1 MGRSQC
7 VEASCIPYQRPT
19 YFPGNQGQVSCHR
32 YALFLLAQGWPLKL
46 DNNEWLHCVC
56 VVLPFLCVSLY
67 PGVGWLCGGVR
78 RVAQWR
84 RCADSARETCSPSAM
99 RERWT
104 RIPAARLQPA
114 SPNRKIKGRP
124 PRGKDQR
131 NSETITGNNRLTDLS
146 TYVRHST
153 GGSIGSA
160 SGPPPPA
167 AATATGG
174 GDLSLNLRG
183 GSRGTSAPS
192 SPAKSRESLLQRV
205 QSLTGAARDQGA
217 NLLGSVTSVASVG
230 RGYNRDRCVTL
241 LVVDDQNTDWSKYFR
256 GRRLPGEWDIR
267 VEQAEFRELSVTANS
282 DGANVSMAVYRSGT
296 KVTRCFKPDFVLVR
310 QNVRDAGADYRALLL
325 GLKFGGVPS
334 INSLNS
340 IYHFQDRPWVFGH
353 LLQLQRRLGRENFP
367 LIEQTYYHNH
377 TDMVTAPKF
386 PVVIKIGHAHS
397 GVAKVKVDS
406 LADFQD
412 IAGVVAMLGTY
423 CTVEPYIDA
432 KYDIHIQKIGTNYK
446 AFMRKS
452 ISGNWKTNQGSAML
466 EAIGMNDRYKM
477 WIDEVSE
484 IFGGLEVCALELVV
498 GKDGREHI
506 IELNDSATSFMG
518 DSQEEDRRHLAE
530 LVLQRM
536 QSVCRPGITKTT
548 SRASVTGSSAAT
560 SPEERSVPLPGAG
573 PPSAPPPAPLASAA
587 SIDRPLPPIPAE
599 PTQPPPPPLTRRD
612 SQASQS
618 STVSSASAAPST
630 ASNTAAA
637 TAGAPTAGSVSGR
650 GGFARQGSLSATLTE
665 DAEDTMKNLRKT
677 FAGIFGDM

>member
-1 MGRSQC
+1 
-7 VEASCIPYQRPT
+7 
-19 YFPGNQGQVSCHR
+19 
-32 YALFLLAQGWPLKL
+32 
-46 DNNEWLHCVC
+46 
-56 VVLPFLCVSLY
+56 
-67 PGVGWLCGGVR
+67 
-78 RVAQWR
+78 
-84 RCADSARETCSPSAM
+84 
-99 RERWT
+99 
-104 RIPAARLQPA
+104 
-114 SPNRKIKGRP
+114 
-124 PRGKDQR
+124 
-131 NSETITGNNRLTDLS
+131 
-146 TYVRHST
+146 
-153 GGSIGSA
+153 
-160 SGPPPPA
+160 
-167 AATATGG
+167 
-174 GDLSLNLRG
+174 
-183 GSRGTSAPS
+183 
-192 SPAKSRESLLQRV
+192 
-205 QSLTGAARDQGA
+205 
-217 NLLGSVTSVASVG
+217 
-230 RGYNRDRCVTL
+230 
-241 LVVDDQNTDWSKYFR
+241 
-256 GRRLPGEWDIR
+256 
-267 VEQAEFRELSVTANS
+267 
-282 DGANVSMAVYRSGT
+282 MAVYRGGT
-296 KVTRCFKPDFVLVR
+296 KVTRCFKPEFVLVR
-310 QNVRDAGADYRALLL
+310 QNVRDAGSDHRALLL

-432 KYDIHIQKIGTNYK
+432 KYDIHIQKIGSNYK

-518 DSQEEDRRHLAE
+518 DSQEEDRRHLSE

-536 QSVCRPGITKTT
+536 QAVCRPGITKTT
-548 SRASVTGSSAAT
+548 SRSSVSGSSAAA
-560 SPEERSVPLPGAG
+560 SPEERPGASMVPGGGPPG
-573 PPSAPPPAPLASAA
+573 PPSVPPPAPLATGA

-618 STVSSASAAPST
+618 STVSSVSAAPSSGG
-630 ASNTAAA
+630 AGGGAG
-637 TAGAPTAGSVSGR
+637 AGAPGGR
-650 GGFARQGSLSATLTE
+650 GGFTRQGSLSATLTE

>member
-1 MGRSQC
+1 MLLDWGGKIERSGCPGICGPQAATTSTLSFSSFRNSFTTNVNYLKRSS
-7 VEASCIPYQRPT
+7 VEALRRFSSGDLQSECDEGEVDPYTGRPATTSQPKPQTQRPT
-19 YFPGNQGQVSCHR
+19 SQ
-32 YALFLLAQGWPLKL
+32 A
-46 DNNEWLHCVC
+46 
-56 VVLPFLCVSLY
+56 
-67 PGVGWLCGGVR
+67 
-78 RVAQWR
+78 
-84 RCADSARETCSPSAM
+84 
-99 RERWT
+99 
-104 RIPAARLQPA
+104 
-114 SPNRKIKGRP
+114 
-124 PRGKDQR
+124 
-131 NSETITGNNRLTDLS
+131 
-146 TYVRHST
+146 T

-160 SGPPPPA
+160 SGPPPAPSATA
-167 AATATGG
+167 AAAANSG

-267 VEQAEFRELSVTANS
+267 VEQAEFRELTVTANS

-296 KVTRCFKPDFVLVR
+296 KVTRCFKPEFVLVR
-310 QNVRDAGADYRALLL
+310 QNVRDAGADHRALLL

-397 GVAKVKVDS
+397 GVAKVKVDTV
-406 LADFQD
+406 ADFQD

-536 QSVCRPGITKTT
+536 QAVCRPGITKTT
-548 SRASVTGSSAAT
+548 SRSSVSGSSAAG
-560 SPEERSVPLPGAG
+560 SPTEERAPPVGAPG
-573 PPSAPPPAPLASAA
+573 PPSVPPPAPLASAA

-599 PTQPPPPPLTRRD
+599 PSQPPPPPLTRRD
-612 SQASQS
+612 SQASQA

-630 ASNTAAA
+630 TSST
-637 TAGAPTAGSVSGR
+637 APTAAPPSAGSTPAR
-650 GGFARQGSLSATLTE
+650 GGFARQGSLSAALTE

>member
-1 MGRSQC
+1 ML
-7 VEASCIPYQRPT
+7 
-19 YFPGNQGQVSCHR
+19 N
-32 YALFLLAQGWPLKL
+32 FLLQI
-46 DNNEWLHCVC
+46 
-56 VVLPFLCVSLY
+56 SR
-67 PGVGWLCGGVR
+67 GGVKIAQSGCPGICGPQAATTSTLSFSSFRNSFTTNVNYLKR
-78 RVAQWR
+78 RFSSGDLQSD
-84 RCADSARETCSPSAM
+84 ADEGEVDPYTGR
-99 RERWT
+99 
-104 RIPAARLQPA
+104 PATTSQPKPGPRPA
-114 SPNRKIKGRP
+114 S
-124 PRGKDQR
+124 QA
-131 NSETITGNNRLTDLS
+131 
-146 TYVRHST
+146 T

-160 SGPPPPA
+160 SGPPPAPSS
-167 AATATGG
+167 ATSQ

-205 QSLTGAARDQGA
+205 QSLTGAAREQSA
-217 NLLGSVTSVASVG
+217 SLLGNITGSVTSVASVG

-310 QNVRDAGADYRALLL
+310 QNVRDAGADHRALLL

-377 TDMVTAPKF
+377 TDMVSAPKF

-397 GVAKVKVDS
+397 GVAKVKVDTVT
-406 LADFQD
+406 DFQD

-536 QSVCRPGITKTT
+536 QTVCRPGIPKAT
-548 SRASVTGSSAAT
+548 SRSSVSGSSAAT
-560 SPEERSVPLPGAG
+560 SPEERTMPLPGSG
-573 PPSAPPPAPLASAA
+573 PPTQPPPAPLAHGA

-599 PTQPPPPPLTRRD
+599 PSQPPPPPLTRRD

-618 STVSSASAAPST
+618 STVSSASAAPSST
-630 ASNTAAA
+630 SGSATAAGAAPA
-637 TAGAPTAGSVSGR
+637 TGSASGR
-650 GGFARQGSLSATLTE
+650 GGFARQGSLSAALTE

>member
-1 MGRSQC
+1 MDHSSHHEGASDRGTGCETVSSNSTISAPPPQ
-7 VEASCIPYQRPT
+7 SCICLSTGNGAANIPSSKAGWDGKIERAGCPGICGPQAATTSTLSFSSFRTSFTSNVNYLKRSSAEALRRFSSGDLQSECDEGEVDPYTGRPATTSQPKPQNQRP
-19 YFPGNQGQVSCHR
+19 VSQ
-32 YALFLLAQGWPLKL
+32 A
-46 DNNEWLHCVC
+46 
-56 VVLPFLCVSLY
+56 
-67 PGVGWLCGGVR
+67 
-78 RVAQWR
+78 
-84 RCADSARETCSPSAM
+84 
-99 RERWT
+99 
-104 RIPAARLQPA
+104 
-114 SPNRKIKGRP
+114 
-124 PRGKDQR
+124 
-131 NSETITGNNRLTDLS
+131 
-146 TYVRHST
+146 T
-153 GGSIGSA
+153 GGSVSSTGSGGSGA
-160 SGPPPPA
+160 GSGAGSVGPPPAPSA
-167 AATATGG
+167 G

-267 VEQAEFRELSVTANS
+267 VEQAEFRELTVTANS
-282 DGANVSMAVYRSGT
+282 DGANVSMAVYRGGT
-296 KVTRCFKPDFVLVR
+296 KVTRCFKPEFVLVR
-310 QNVRDAGADYRALLL
+310 QNVRDAGTDNRALLL

-377 TDMVTAPKF
+377 TDMVTAQKF

-412 IAGVVAMLGTY
+412 IAGVVAMVGSY

-536 QSVCRPGITKTT
+536 QAVCRPGITKTA
-548 SRASVTGSSAAT
+548 SRSSVSGSSAP
-560 SPEERSVPLPGAG
+560 SPEERAPPLPGAG
-573 PPSAPPPAPLASAA
+573 PPSAPPPAPLAAAA

-599 PTQPPPPPLTRRD
+599 PSQPPPPPLTRRD

-618 STVSSASAAPST
+618 STVSSTSAAPS
-630 ASNTAAA
+630 AGGA
-637 TAGAPTAGSVSGR
+637 AGAAGSAGGR

>member
-1 MGRSQC
+1 MSVKIERSGCPGICGPQAATTSTLSFSSFRNSFTTNVNYLKRRFSSGDLQSECDEGEVDPYTGRPATTSQPKPQ
-7 VEASCIPYQRPT
+7 AQRPVS
-19 YFPGNQGQVSCHR
+19 QV
-32 YALFLLAQGWPLKL
+32 
-46 DNNEWLHCVC
+46 
-56 VVLPFLCVSLY
+56 
-67 PGVGWLCGGVR
+67 
-78 RVAQWR
+78 
-84 RCADSARETCSPSAM
+84 
-99 RERWT
+99 
-104 RIPAARLQPA
+104 
-114 SPNRKIKGRP
+114 
-124 PRGKDQR
+124 
-131 NSETITGNNRLTDLS
+131 
-146 TYVRHST
+146 T
-153 GGSIGSA
+153 GGSISSVGSGGSG
-160 SGPPPPA
+160 SGPPPAPSA
-167 AATATGG
+167 AANTAGG

-267 VEQAEFRELSVTANS
+267 VEQAEFRELTVTANS
-282 DGANVSMAVYRSGT
+282 EGANVSMAVYRGGT
-296 KVTRCFKPDFVLVR
+296 KVTRCFKPEFVLVR
-310 QNVRDAGADYRALLL
+310 QNVRDAGSDHRALLL

-536 QSVCRPGITKTT
+536 QAVCRPGITKTASRT
-548 SRASVTGSSAAT
+548 SVSGSSAAT
-560 SPEERSVPLPGAG
+560 SPEERTMPLPGSG
-573 PPSAPPPAPLASAA
+573 PPSVPPPAPLAAA
-587 SIDRPLPPIPAE
+587 TSIDRPLPPIPAE
-599 PTQPPPPPLTRRD
+599 PSQPPPPPLTRRD
-612 SQASQS
+612 SQGVSPASQS

-630 ASNTAAA
+630 ASSSAQPSAA
-637 TAGAPTAGSVSGR
+637 PSGSAAGR
-650 GGFARQGSLSATLTE
+650 GGFARQGSLSAALTE

>member
-1 MGRSQC
+1 MAAVRREGPSHTDSLGAVKIERSGCPGICGPQAATTSTLSFSSFRNSFTSNVNYLKRSS
-7 VEASCIPYQRPT
+7 VEALRRFSSGDLQSECDEGEVDPYTGRPATTSQPKPQPQHQRP
-19 YFPGNQGQVSCHR
+19 VSQ
-32 YALFLLAQGWPLKL
+32 A
-46 DNNEWLHCVC
+46 
-56 VVLPFLCVSLY
+56 
-67 PGVGWLCGGVR
+67 
-78 RVAQWR
+78 
-84 RCADSARETCSPSAM
+84 
-99 RERWT
+99 
-104 RIPAARLQPA
+104 
-114 SPNRKIKGRP
+114 
-124 PRGKDQR
+124 
-131 NSETITGNNRLTDLS
+131 
-146 TYVRHST
+146 T

-160 SGPPPPA
+160 SSVSAGSTGGAGVAGPVPA
-167 AATATGG
+167 G

-267 VEQAEFRELSVTANS
+267 VEQAEFKELSVTASS
-282 DGANVSMAVYRSGT
+282 DGANVSMSVYRSGT

-310 QNVRDAGADYRALLL
+310 QNVRDAGADHRALLL

-367 LIEQTYYHNH
+367 LIEQTYYHNYS
-377 TDMVTAPKF
+377 DMVTAPKF

-423 CTVEPYIDA
+423 STVEPYIDA

-518 DSQEEDRRHLAE
+518 DTQEEDRRHLAE

-536 QSVCRPGITKTT
+536 QAVCRPGITKTA
-548 SRASVTGSSAAT
+548 SRSSVSGSGAA
-560 SPEERSVPLPGAG
+560 SPEERGPGVVPGG
-573 PPSAPPPAPLASAA
+573 PPSAPPPAPLASGA

-599 PTQPPPPPLTRRD
+599 PAQPPPPPLARRD

-630 ASNTAAA
+630 ASSSAQGTAPP
-637 TAGAPTAGSVSGR
+637 TSGSAGGR
-650 GGFARQGSLSATLTE
+650 GGFARQGSLSAALTE

>member
-1 MGRSQC
+1 
-7 VEASCIPYQRPT
+7 
-19 YFPGNQGQVSCHR
+19 
-32 YALFLLAQGWPLKL
+32 
-46 DNNEWLHCVC
+46 
-56 VVLPFLCVSLY
+56 
-67 PGVGWLCGGVR
+67 
-78 RVAQWR
+78 
-84 RCADSARETCSPSAM
+84 
-99 RERWT
+99 
-104 RIPAARLQPA
+104 
-114 SPNRKIKGRP
+114 
-124 PRGKDQR
+124 
-131 NSETITGNNRLTDLS
+131 
-146 TYVRHST
+146 
-153 GGSIGSA
+153 
-160 SGPPPPA
+160 
-167 AATATGG
+167 
-174 GDLSLNLRG
+174 
-183 GSRGTSAPS
+183 
-192 SPAKSRESLLQRV
+192 
-205 QSLTGAARDQGA
+205 
-217 NLLGSVTSVASVG
+217 
-230 RGYNRDRCVTL
+230 
-241 LVVDDQNTDWSKYFR
+241 
-256 GRRLPGEWDIR
+256 
-267 VEQAEFRELSVTANS
+267 
-282 DGANVSMAVYRSGT
+282 MAVYRSGT
-296 KVTRCFKPDFVLVR
+296 KVTRCFKPEFVLVR
-310 QNVRDAGADYRALLL
+310 QNVRDAGADHRALLL

-334 INSLNS
+334 VNSLNS

-377 TDMVTAPKF
+377 TDMVSAPKF

-397 GVAKVKVDS
+397 GVAKVKVET

-530 LVLQRM
+530 LVFQRM
-536 QSVCRPGITKTT
+536 QAVCRPGITKTA
-548 SRASVTGSSAAT
+548 SRSSVSGSGAA
-560 SPEERSVPLPGAG
+560 SPEERSVSG
-573 PPSAPPPAPLASAA
+573 PPSVPPPAPLATAA

-612 SQASQS
+612 SQVSQS

-630 ASNTAAA
+630 TSSAAGAATGTAAP
-637 TAGAPTAGSVSGR
+637 AGAGGTPSR
-650 GGFARQGSLSATLTE
+650 GGFARQGSLSAALTE

>member
-1 MGRSQC
+1 MSCEIPVGFRGVVKIERSGCPGICGPQAATTSTLSFSSFRNSFTSNVNYLKRRFSSGDLQSECDEGEVDPYTGRPATTSQ
-7 VEASCIPYQRPT
+7 PKP
-19 YFPGNQGQVSCHR
+19 QGPR
-32 YALFLLAQGWPLKL
+32 
-46 DNNEWLHCVC
+46 
-56 VVLPFLCVSLY
+56 
-67 PGVGWLCGGVR
+67 
-78 RVAQWR
+78 
-84 RCADSARETCSPSAM
+84 
-99 RERWT
+99 
-104 RIPAARLQPA
+104 PA
-114 SPNRKIKGRP
+114 S
-124 PRGKDQR
+124 QA
-131 NSETITGNNRLTDLS
+131 
-146 TYVRHST
+146 T
-153 GGSIGSA
+153 GGSIGSG
-160 SGPPPPA
+160 SGPPPA
-167 AATATGG
+167 SSSSTAS

-241 LVVDDQNTDWSKYFR
+241 LVVDDLNTDWSKYFR

-267 VEQAEFRELSVTANS
+267 VEQAEFRELTVTANA

-310 QNVRDAGADYRALLL
+310 QNVRDAGSDHRALLL

-536 QSVCRPGITKTT
+536 QSVCRPGLTKTASRT
-548 SRASVTGSSAAT
+548 SVSGSSTAG
-560 SPEERSVPLPGAG
+560 SPEERSIPPPGAG
-573 PPSAPPPAPLASAA
+573 PPSVPPPAPLTSGT

-599 PTQPPPPPLTRRD
+599 PNQPPPPPLTRRD

-618 STVSSASAAPST
+618 SSVSTASAAPST
-630 ASNTAAA
+630 TSSTAPSVAPAA
-637 TAGAPTAGSVSGR
+637 PSTSGR
-650 GGFARQGSLSATLTE
+650 GGFARQGSLSAALTE

>member
-1 MGRSQC
+1 MIPNVLSADIRGGGKIDRSGCPGICGPQAATTSTLSFSSFRNSFTTNVNYLKRSS
-7 VEASCIPYQRPT
+7 VEALRRFSSGDLQSECDEGEVDPYTGRPATTSQPKPQNQRPT
-19 YFPGNQGQVSCHR
+19 SQ
-32 YALFLLAQGWPLKL
+32 A
-46 DNNEWLHCVC
+46 
-56 VVLPFLCVSLY
+56 
-67 PGVGWLCGGVR
+67 
-78 RVAQWR
+78 
-84 RCADSARETCSPSAM
+84 
-99 RERWT
+99 
-104 RIPAARLQPA
+104 
-114 SPNRKIKGRP
+114 
-124 PRGKDQR
+124 
-131 NSETITGNNRLTDLS
+131 
-146 TYVRHST
+146 T
-153 GGSIGSA
+153 GGSITSV
-160 SGPPPPA
+160 SGPPPAPSASVA
-167 AATATGG
+167 AAANSG

-267 VEQAEFRELSVTANS
+267 VEQAEFRELTVTASS

-310 QNVRDAGADYRALLL
+310 QNVRDAGADHRALLL
-325 GLKFGGVPS
+325 GFKFGGVPS

-397 GVAKVKVDS
+397 GVAKVKVDT

-536 QSVCRPGITKTT
+536 QAVCRPGITKTQ
-548 SRASVTGSSAAT
+548 SRSSVSGSSAAG
-560 SPEERSVPLPGAG
+560 SPTEERAPPVGAPG
-573 PPSAPPPAPLASAA
+573 PPSVPPPAPLASAA

-630 ASNTAAA
+630 TSSTAATAAA
-637 TAGAPTAGSVSGR
+637 PPAGSTPGR
-650 GGFARQGSLSATLTE
+650 GGFARQGSLSAALTE

>member
-1 MGRSQC
+1 MVLIKRRS
-7 VEASCIPYQRPT
+7 
-19 YFPGNQGQVSCHR
+19 
-32 YALFLLAQGWPLKL
+32 
-46 DNNEWLHCVC
+46 
-56 VVLPFLCVSLY
+56 
-67 PGVGWLCGGVR
+67 
-78 RVAQWR
+78 
-84 RCADSARETCSPSAM
+84 ETCGKYPRAVKIDRSGCPG
-99 RERWT
+99 
-104 RIPAARLQPA
+104 ICGPQAATTATL
-114 SPNRKIKGRP
+114 SFSSF
-124 PRGKDQR
+124 R
-131 NSETITGNNRLTDLS
+131 NSFTSNVNYLKRRFSSGDLQSDCDEGEVDPYTGQTATTS
-146 TYVRHST
+146 QPKPQPKPTSQAT
-153 GGSIGSA
+153 GGSLGSGA
-160 SGPPPPA
+160 APPAPRPTSTSSGPGA
-167 AATATGG
+167 S

-256 GRRLPGEWDIR
+256 SRRLPGEWDIR
-267 VEQAEFRELSVTANS
+267 VEQAEFRELTVTANS

-310 QNVRDAGADYRALLL
+310 QNVRDAGADHRALLL

-334 INSLNS
+334 VNSLNS

-377 TDMVTAPKF
+377 TDMVTASKF
-386 PVVIKIGHAHS
+386 PVVIKMGHAHS

-406 LADFQD
+406 ATDFQD

-530 LVLQRM
+530 LVFQRM
-536 QSVCRPGITKTT
+536 QNVCRPGLTKTT
-548 SRASVTGSSAAT
+548 SRSSVAGSGAA
-560 SPEERSVPLPGAG
+560 SPEERAGPGPAAMAG
-573 PPSAPPPAPLASAA
+573 PPTVAGPPAAPPPAPLAAAA

-599 PTQPPPPPLTRRD
+599 PALPPPPPLTRRD

-618 STVSSASAAPST
+618 SMVSSTSAVSSAAVTTAATST
-630 ASNTAAA
+630 ASSTTNS
-637 TAGAPTAGSVSGR
+637 GSRFS
-650 GGFARQGSLSATLTE
+650 RQGSLSAALTE

>member
-1 MGRSQC
+1 MGSGT
-7 VEASCIPYQRPT
+7 AP
-19 YFPGNQGQVSCHR
+19 
-32 YALFLLAQGWPLKL
+32 
-46 DNNEWLHCVC
+46 
-56 VVLPFLCVSLY
+56 
-67 PGVGWLCGGVR
+67 
-78 RVAQWR
+78 
-84 RCADSARETCSPSAM
+84 
-99 RERWT
+99 
-104 RIPAARLQPA
+104 PAP
-114 SPNRKIKGRP
+114 
-124 PRGKDQR
+124 
-131 NSETITGNNRLTDLS
+131 
-146 TYVRHST
+146 ST
-153 GGSIGSA
+153 GSA
-160 SGPPPPA
+160 GASAG
-167 AATATGG
+167 TG

-282 DGANVSMAVYRSGT
+282 DGSNVSMAVYRSGT

-310 QNVRDAGADYRALLL
+310 QNVRDAGADHRALLL

-518 DSQEEDRRHLAE
+518 DTQEEDRRYLSE
-530 LVLQRM
+530 LVFQRM

-548 SRASVTGSSAAT
+548 SRSSVSGSGAA
-560 SPEERSVPLPGAG
+560 SPEDRPGAPGG
-573 PPSAPPPAPLASAA
+573 PPSVPPPVPLATAT

-599 PTQPPPPPLTRRD
+599 PSQPPPPPLTRRD
-612 SQASQS
+612 SQVSQS
-618 STVSSASAAPST
+618 STVSSASGAPST
-630 ASNTAAA
+630 ASAAA
-637 TAGAPTAGSVSGR
+637 PAGGAQAPTQSAAGTSAR

>member
-1 MGRSQC
+1 MRGGKIERSGCPGICGPQAATTSTLSFSSFRNSFTTNVNYLKRSS
-7 VEASCIPYQRPT
+7 VEALRRFSSGDLQSECDEGEVDPYTGRPATTSQPKPQNQRP
-19 YFPGNQGQVSCHR
+19 
-32 YALFLLAQGWPLKL
+32 
-46 DNNEWLHCVC
+46 
-56 VVLPFLCVSLY
+56 
-67 PGVGWLCGGVR
+67 
-78 RVAQWR
+78 
-84 RCADSARETCSPSAM
+84 
-99 RERWT
+99 
-104 RIPAARLQPA
+104 A
-114 SPNRKIKGRP
+114 S
-124 PRGKDQR
+124 QA
-131 NSETITGNNRLTDLS
+131 
-146 TYVRHST
+146 T
-153 GGSIGSA
+153 GGSLSGA
-160 SGPPPPA
+160 SGPPPAPSASVA
-167 AATATGG
+167 AAANSG

-267 VEQAEFRELSVTANS
+267 VEQAEFRELTVTANS

-310 QNVRDAGADYRALLL
+310 QNVRDAGADHRALLL

-406 LADFQD
+406 VADFQD

-536 QSVCRPGITKTT
+536 QAVCRPGITKTT
-548 SRASVTGSSAAT
+548 SRSSVSGSSAAG
-560 SPEERSVPLPGAG
+560 SPTEERAPPVGAPG
-573 PPSAPPPAPLASAA
+573 PPSVPPPAPLASAA

-599 PTQPPPPPLTRRD
+599 PSQPPPPPLTRRD

-618 STVSSASAAPST
+618 STVSSVSAAPST
-630 ASNTAAA
+630 TSSSAPTAAA
-637 TAGAPTAGSVSGR
+637 PSASSTPGR
-650 GGFARQGSLSATLTE
+650 GGFARQGSLSAALTE

>member
-1 MGRSQC
+1 MLGAVKIDRSGCPGICGPQAATTSTLSFSSFRSSFTSNVNYLKRRFSSGDLQSEC
-7 VEASCIPYQRPT
+7 DEGEVDPYTGQPATTSQPKPQNQRPT
-19 YFPGNQGQVSCHR
+19 SQV
-32 YALFLLAQGWPLKL
+32 
-46 DNNEWLHCVC
+46 
-56 VVLPFLCVSLY
+56 
-67 PGVGWLCGGVR
+67 
-78 RVAQWR
+78 
-84 RCADSARETCSPSAM
+84 
-99 RERWT
+99 
-104 RIPAARLQPA
+104 
-114 SPNRKIKGRP
+114 
-124 PRGKDQR
+124 
-131 NSETITGNNRLTDLS
+131 
-146 TYVRHST
+146 T

-160 SGPPPPA
+160 STSSVPPA
-167 AATATGG
+167 PSASSGVG
-174 GDLSLNLRG
+174 SDLSLNLRG

-256 GRRLPGEWDIR
+256 SRRLPGEWDIR
-267 VEQAEFRELSVTANS
+267 VEQAEFKELSVTAS
-282 DGANVSMAVYRSGT
+282 GEGSNVSMSVYRSGT

-310 QNVRDAGADYRALLL
+310 QNVRDAGADHRALLL

-367 LIEQTYYHNH
+367 LIEQTYYHNY
-377 TDMVTAPKF
+377 TDMVMAPKF

-423 CTVEPYIDA
+423 STVEPFIDA
-432 KYDIHIQKIGTNYK
+432 KYDIHIQRIGTNYK

-506 IELNDSATSFMG
+506 IELNDSATTFMG
-518 DSQEEDRRHLAE
+518 DTQEEDRRHLAE
-530 LVLQRM
+530 LVFQRM
-536 QSVCRPGITKTT
+536 QSVCRPGLTKTT
-548 SRASVTGSSAAT
+548 SRSSVAGSGAA
-560 SPEERSVPLPGAG
+560 SPEERSIASG
-573 PPSAPPPAPLASAA
+573 PPSVPPPVPLATAA

-599 PTQPPPPPLTRRD
+599 PLQPPPPPLARRD

-630 ASNTAAA
+630 ASTSAPAAA
-637 TAGAPTAGSVSGR
+637 PSAASTARS
-650 GGFARQGSLSATLTE
+650 GFARQGSLSATLTE

>member
-1 MGRSQC
+1 MQ
-7 VEASCIPYQRPT
+7 
-19 YFPGNQGQVSCHR
+19 
-32 YALFLLAQGWPLKL
+32 
-46 DNNEWLHCVC
+46 
-56 VVLPFLCVSLY
+56 
-67 PGVGWLCGGVR
+67 
-78 RVAQWR
+78 
-84 RCADSARETCSPSAM
+84 
-99 RERWT
+99 
-104 RIPAARLQPA
+104 
-114 SPNRKIKGRP
+114 
-124 PRGKDQR
+124 
-131 NSETITGNNRLTDLS
+131 
-146 TYVRHST
+146 
-153 GGSIGSA
+153 
-160 SGPPPPA
+160 
-167 AATATGG
+167 
-174 GDLSLNLRG
+174 
-183 GSRGTSAPS
+183 
-192 SPAKSRESLLQRV
+192 
-205 QSLTGAARDQGA
+205 
-217 NLLGSVTSVASVG
+217 
-230 RGYNRDRCVTL
+230 
-241 LVVDDQNTDWSKYFR
+241 
-256 GRRLPGEWDIR
+256 
-267 VEQAEFRELSVTANS
+267 
-282 DGANVSMAVYRSGT
+282 
-296 KVTRCFKPDFVLVR
+296 
-310 QNVRDAGADYRALLL
+310 
-325 GLKFGGVPS
+325 
-334 INSLNS
+334 
-340 IYHFQDRPWVFGH
+340 
-353 LLQLQRRLGRENFP
+353 
-367 LIEQTYYHNH
+367 
-377 TDMVTAPKF
+377 VTAPKF

-423 CTVEPYIDA
+423 STVEPYIDA

-536 QSVCRPGITKTT
+536 QAVCRPGITKTASRT
-548 SRASVTGSSAAT
+548 SVSGSGAA
-560 SPEERSVPLPGAG
+560 SPEERSISAG
-573 PPSAPPPAPLASAA
+573 PPSVPPPAPLATAT

-599 PTQPPPPPLTRRD
+599 PAQPPPPPLTRRD

-630 ASNTAAA
+630 ASSSAQGAAPPQPS
-637 TAGAPTAGSVSGR
+637 TSSSGR

>member
-1 MGRSQC
+1 MADRSARRTEQHC
-7 VEASCIPYQRPT
+7 AATAIPSLLSVCDRRQDINNNKGLNIKVKVVTPSIGGGKIERSGCPGICGPQAATTSTLSFSSFRNSFTTNVNYLKRSSVEALRRFSSGDLQSECDEGEVDPYTGRPATTSQPKPQSQRPT
-19 YFPGNQGQVSCHR
+19 SQ
-32 YALFLLAQGWPLKL
+32 A
-46 DNNEWLHCVC
+46 
-56 VVLPFLCVSLY
+56 
-67 PGVGWLCGGVR
+67 
-78 RVAQWR
+78 
-84 RCADSARETCSPSAM
+84 
-99 RERWT
+99 
-104 RIPAARLQPA
+104 
-114 SPNRKIKGRP
+114 
-124 PRGKDQR
+124 
-131 NSETITGNNRLTDLS
+131 
-146 TYVRHST
+146 T

-160 SGPPPPA
+160 SGPPPAPSATA
-167 AATATGG
+167 AAAASSG

-267 VEQAEFRELSVTANS
+267 VEQAEFRELTVTANS

-310 QNVRDAGADYRALLL
+310 QNVRDAGADHRALLL

-397 GVAKVKVDS
+397 GVAKVKVDTV
-406 LADFQD
+406 ADFQD

-518 DSQEEDRRHLAE
+518 DSQEEDRRHLAD

-536 QSVCRPGITKTT
+536 QAVCRPGITKTT
-548 SRASVTGSSAAT
+548 SRSSVSGSSAAG
-560 SPEERSVPLPGAG
+560 SPTEERAPPVGAPG
-573 PPSAPPPAPLASAA
+573 PPSVPPPAPLASAA

-599 PTQPPPPPLTRRD
+599 PSQPPPPPLTRRD
-612 SQASQS
+612 SQGKKSSQA
-618 STVSSASAAPST
+618 STVSAASAAPST
-630 ASNTAAA
+630 TSST
-637 TAGAPTAGSVSGR
+637 APTAAPPSAGSTPAR
-650 GGFARQGSLSATLTE
+650 GGFARQGSLSAALTE

>member
-1 MGRSQC
+1 FFEGGVKIERSGCPGICGPQAATTSTLSFSSFRNSFTTNVNYLKRRFSSGDLQSECDEGEVDPYTGRPATTSQ
-7 VEASCIPYQRPT
+7 PKPQNQRP
-19 YFPGNQGQVSCHR
+19 
-32 YALFLLAQGWPLKL
+32 
-46 DNNEWLHCVC
+46 
-56 VVLPFLCVSLY
+56 
-67 PGVGWLCGGVR
+67 
-78 RVAQWR
+78 
-84 RCADSARETCSPSAM
+84 
-99 RERWT
+99 
-104 RIPAARLQPA
+104 A
-114 SPNRKIKGRP
+114 S
-124 PRGKDQR
+124 QA
-131 NSETITGNNRLTDLS
+131 
-146 TYVRHST
+146 T

-160 SGPPPPA
+160 SGPPQPA
-167 AATATGG
+167 AATAAG

-256 GRRLPGEWDIR
+256 GKRLPGEWDIR
-267 VEQAEFRELSVTANS
+267 VEQAEFKELSVTANS

-310 QNVRDAGADYRALLL
+310 QNVRDAGADHRALLL

-548 SRASVTGSSAAT
+548 SRSSVSGSSAAT
-560 SPEERSVPLPGAG
+560 SPEERSMPLPGAG

-630 ASNTAAA
+630 TSNPAA
-637 TAGAPTAGSVSGR
+637 TATGGAPGSGPTSGR
-650 GGFARQGSLSATLTE
+650 GGFARQGSLSAALTE

>member
-1 MGRSQC
+1 MASTSHVAAQNQYARAVPLIFTTVSHKAPPFTIISLPVKTRPVLHNHHCRIYPCYLSAEALRRFSSGDLQSECDEGEVDPYTGRPATTSQPKPQ
-7 VEASCIPYQRPT
+7 AQRPAS
-19 YFPGNQGQVSCHR
+19 QV
-32 YALFLLAQGWPLKL
+32 
-46 DNNEWLHCVC
+46 
-56 VVLPFLCVSLY
+56 
-67 PGVGWLCGGVR
+67 
-78 RVAQWR
+78 
-84 RCADSARETCSPSAM
+84 
-99 RERWT
+99 
-104 RIPAARLQPA
+104 
-114 SPNRKIKGRP
+114 
-124 PRGKDQR
+124 
-131 NSETITGNNRLTDLS
+131 
-146 TYVRHST
+146 T
-153 GGSIGSA
+153 GGSMGSGA
-160 SGPPPPA
+160 PPA
-167 AATATGG
+167 PSSGTASAGG
-174 GDLSLNLRG
+174 SDLSLNLRG

-267 VEQAEFRELSVTANS
+267 VEQAEFRELSVTASS

-296 KVTRCFKPDFVLVR
+296 KVTRCFKPEFVLVR
-310 QNVRDAGADYRALLL
+310 QNVRDAGADHRALLL

-334 INSLNS
+334 VNSLNS

-377 TDMVTAPKF
+377 TDMVSAPKF

-397 GVAKVKVDS
+397 GVAKVKVET

-477 WIDEVSE
+477 WIDETIVFFGVKSNGNIVSE

-530 LVLQRM
+530 LVFQRM
-536 QSVCRPGITKTT
+536 QAVCRPGITKTA
-548 SRASVTGSSAAT
+548 SRSSVSGSGAA
-560 SPEERSVPLPGAG
+560 SPEERSVSG
-573 PPSAPPPAPLASAA
+573 PPSVPPPAPLATAA

-612 SQASQS
+612 SQVSQS

-630 ASNTAAA
+630 TSSAAGTATGTAAP
-637 TAGAPTAGSVSGR
+637 AGAGGTPSR
-650 GGFARQGSLSATLTE
+650 GGFARQGSLSAALTE